1 MNLHKFLIFQKHQH
15 NRFPYGSMDTIRNS
29 EWLTHS
35 HTAQESCRRES
46 KFGRAGQA
54 KPGGLS
60 AGVTG
65 TKDKPIAKLWDGSQ

>member
-1 MNLHKFLIFQKHQH
+1 
-15 NRFPYGSMDTIRNS
+15 MDTIRNS
-29 EWLTHS
+29 EQLTYS
-35 HTAQESCRRES
+35 HTAQESVRRES

-65 TKDKPIAKLWDGSQ
+65 TEDKPVAKLWDGAQ